1 MVTPVGVYGMAERS
15 IIAPVDDSVMLYC
28 DWLITLA
35 GDWTILEHG
44 VFITEWLCVRR
55 MLALWAVQGGAR
67 LS

>member
-1 MVTPVGVYGMAERS
+1 MATPVGVYGMAEWS

-35 GDWTILEHG
+35 GDWTMLSMACSSLNG
-44 VFITEWLCVRR
+44 LCQA
-55 MLALWAVQGGAR
+55 LALRVVQGGAR